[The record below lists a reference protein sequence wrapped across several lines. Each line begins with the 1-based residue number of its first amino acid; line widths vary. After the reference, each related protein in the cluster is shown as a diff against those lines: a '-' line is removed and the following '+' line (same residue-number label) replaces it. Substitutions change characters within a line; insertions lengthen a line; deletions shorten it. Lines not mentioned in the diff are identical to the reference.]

1 MRSLIRRL
9 LLIACLPLAAA
20 AAAPRVVAA
29 APAPKRVA
37 GLAPEQALVLGQ
49 RMYREGFLPSGEE
62 MQATVKGDVSV
73 PGSAFTCSS
82 CHLRSGLGSIE
93 GGVFTLP
100 TNGAK
105 LAQPLFGKFPK
116 IPPSERENYGLKSL
130 PRRPAYTDETLA
142 IAIRYCA
149 DPTGREFNAVMPRYD
164 LSDRDMEILIH
175 YLKNLSSQLSP
186 GASDKVIHFATVIT
200 DEVRAEDREAML
212 LPLQNYITQHNR
224 IALNFDTKM
233 YVFGNGPE
241 MMLGYRQLSLDTW
254 VLKGAPSTWRRQLEA
269 YQKQKPAFALLGGIS
284 YQDWKPIHDFC
295 ETRQIPCLFPITDY
309 PVISETDCI
318 PGPCPRGSSRRARRP
333 RAT

>member
-1 MRSLIRRL
+1 
-9 LLIACLPLAAA
+9 
-20 AAAPRVVAA
+20 
-29 APAPKRVA
+29 
-37 GLAPEQALVLGQ
+37 
-49 RMYREGFLPSGEE
+49 
-62 MQATVKGDVSV
+62 
-73 PGSAFTCSS
+73 
-82 CHLRSGLGSIE
+82 
-93 GGVFTLP
+93 
-100 TNGAK
+100 
-105 LAQPLFGKFPK
+105 
-116 IPPSERENYGLKSL
+116 
-130 PRRPAYTDETLA
+130 
-142 IAIRYCA
+142 
-149 DPTGREFNAVMPRYD
+149 MPRYD

-175 YLKNLSSQLSP
+175 YLRNLSSQLSP

-309 PVISETDCI
+309 PVISETDWYTLYLSKGLQQESQAAARYLKNVLPEGQVLQVVQDSPQGRALAAGFQAAWAEVGGAPVQSVPLPPKAGAGLSAR
-318 PGPCPRGSSRRARRP
+318 PGQEGAAPGGPAVDGARDLPRPGAGGSGPACAGLHGLRLPREAAPRRCRRRP
-333 RAT
+333 GGSPTSRTRIAIRRRRRSTPPW